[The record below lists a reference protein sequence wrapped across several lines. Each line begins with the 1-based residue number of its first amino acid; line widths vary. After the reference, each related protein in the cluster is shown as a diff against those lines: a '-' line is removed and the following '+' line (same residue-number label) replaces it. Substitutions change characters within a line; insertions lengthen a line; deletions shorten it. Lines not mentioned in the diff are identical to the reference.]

1 MNFQDD
7 LPLLN
12 IIDLGKLKYEGQ
24 FKTKQLEDILFRIIL
39 VMLIGCALDE
49 WNNGRRTLTLQ

>member
-24 FKTKQLEDILFRIIL
+24 LTKQLEDILFRIIL

-49 WNNGRRTLTLQ
+49 WNDG